1 MLNVYFSLMT
11 DILFNHDITFDK
23 YIGDCIMAYGN
34 APLEQPDH
42 AVQTCRAA
50 LKQVAALPSLHKT
63 FAQRGW
69 PSLDFRIGLHTGTVL
84 YGDLGSQTRSN
95 YTIMGDTVNVASRL
109 EGANKMFGTKI
120 LISESTHQA
129 AQNEIETRELDFLRV
144 EGKKWPIRVYELAA
158 LKGDLS
164 PVKREAFA
172 IFSDALRLYRERR
185 FAEARAEFLRAT
197 SLLPGDRPS
206 NLYIDRCDQFTV
218 SYTHLDVYKRQAHA
232 LGARVYPNKK
242 KEIGWYRVHLTAEG
256 KKDPLMKGGANAP
269 RVFQW
274 HGDTFDLPKG
284 ARRLAS
290 SSLCKNQAF
299 RFGNNVY
306 GLQYHLEVDG
316 AMVQDWLVQPG
327 AERELFQIGP
337 NQAQKIQDMLPRRL
351 PALHRLAHSFF
362 SGFVQHVRA
371 ESH

>member
-1 MLNVYFSLMT
+1 MLPPVPSVSGLIVMGGPMGVYEQDRYPFLKREL
-11 DILFNHDITFDK
+11 D
-23 YIGDCIMAYGN
+23 YIGKVI
-34 APLEQPDH
+34 
-42 AVQTCRAA
+42 AA
-50 LKQVAALPSLHKT
+50 KKP
-63 FAQRGW
+63 
-69 PSLDFRIGLHTGTVL
+69 VL
-84 YGDLGSQTRSN
+84 GICLGSQ
-95 YTIMGDTVNVASRL
+95 
-109 EGANKMFGTKI
+109 
-120 LISESTHQA
+120 LI
-129 AQNEIETRELDFLRV
+129 
-144 EGKKWPIRVYELAA
+144 
-158 LKGDLS
+158 
-164 PVKREAFA
+164 
-172 IFSDALRLYRERR
+172 
-185 FAEARAEFLRAT
+185 
-197 SLLPGDRPS
+197 
-206 NLYIDRCDQFTV
+206 
-218 SYTHLDVYKRQAHA
+218 AHA